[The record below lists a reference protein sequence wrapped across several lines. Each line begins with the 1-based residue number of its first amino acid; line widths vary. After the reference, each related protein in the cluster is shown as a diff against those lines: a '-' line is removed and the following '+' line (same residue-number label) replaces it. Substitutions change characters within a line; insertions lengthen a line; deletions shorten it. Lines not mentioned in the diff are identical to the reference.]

1 MALPPESL
9 PGPPGR
15 FFTGVFFGFRRDPL
29 GFLERGVAKY
39 GNYFQFR
46 LGPQWLYFVNEPAL
60 VEELLLTR
68 AASFH
73 KGRALKR
80 ARSLLGEGL
89 LTSEGGVHLRQR
101 RAIAPMFHRQRVEGY
116 AREMGAVAARRAA
129 GWPEGRPLD
138 LARELNRI
146 TLEIVSRTL
155 FGTDVED
162 EGDEVSD
169 ALTVAVGMFNLL
181 LTPMAEYLERL
192 PLPSMIRYRRARQR
206 LDRVVRGMIE
216 ARRRAPGARDD
227 LLSLLVSDESG
238 MSDTQVRD
246 EALTLF
252 LAGHETTANAL
263 AWSFHLL
270 AGHPAVEERL
280 LREVRAL
287 PDERPVGPEDLP
299 NLPYARQVI
308 SESMRLYPPAWIISR
323 LAIEETELGG
333 VRVPRG
339 TVVSAAQWTSHR
351 RADLFPDPLRFDPD
365 RWADAGSALPR
376 FAWFPF
382 GGGRRVCIGEHFAWT
397 EAILV
402 LAEVVRRWRF
412 EPLPEPKVEPQPVI
426 TLRLKHGLPV
436 VPFRR

>member
-1 MALPPESL
+1 MVRPPESL
-9 PGPPGR
+9 PGPRGR
-15 FFTGVFFGFRRDPL
+15 IFTGVFFGFRRDPL

-46 LGPQWLYFVNEPAL
+46 FGPRWLYFVNEPAL

-89 LTSEGGVHLRQR
+89 LTSEGETHLRQR
-101 RAIAPMFHRQRVEGY
+101 RALAPMFHRQRVEGY
-116 AREMGAVAARRAA
+116 ARVMGAVAARRAEEWA
-129 GWPEGRPLD
+129 EGRPLD

-162 EGDEVSD
+162 EGDDVSE

-181 LTPMAEYLERL
+181 LTPLAEVWERL
-192 PLPSMIRYRRARQR
+192 PLPAMIRYRRARER

-216 ARRRAPGARDD
+216 ARRAEPEERDD
-227 LLSLLVSDESG
+227 LLSLLVADDSG
-238 MSDTQVRD
+238 MTNRQVRD
-246 EALTLF
+246 EALTIF

-270 AGHPAVEERL
+270 AGHPEAEARL
-280 LREVRAL
+280 VLEVANL
-287 PDERPVGPEDLP
+287 PTDRPVGPEDLP
-299 NLPYARQVI
+299 SLPYARQVI
-308 SESMRLYPPAWIISR
+308 SESMRLFPPAWIISR
-323 LAIEETELGG
+323 LALEETEIGG
-333 VRVPRG
+333 VVVPKG
-339 TVVSAAQWTSHR
+339 TVVSASQWTSHR
-351 RADLFPDPLRFDPD
+351 RSDFFPDPLRFDPD
-365 RWADAGSALPR
+365 RWSGDGPDVPR
-376 FAWFPF
+376 FAYYPF

-402 LAEVVRRWRF
+402 LAEVARRWRF
-412 EPLPEPKVEPQPVI
+412 EALPEPPVEPQPVI

-436 VPFRR
+436 VPHRR